1 MKVIPKTLVDRADL
15 KHINDLNLWWFAF
28 LEDDWQTLNVGGKTR
43 YFWWLIAVLAAVM
56 P

>member
-28 LEDDWQTLNVGGKTR
+28 LDDDWQMLEAKHAISDDLLQ
-43 YFWWLIAVLAAVM
+43 F
-56 P
+56 